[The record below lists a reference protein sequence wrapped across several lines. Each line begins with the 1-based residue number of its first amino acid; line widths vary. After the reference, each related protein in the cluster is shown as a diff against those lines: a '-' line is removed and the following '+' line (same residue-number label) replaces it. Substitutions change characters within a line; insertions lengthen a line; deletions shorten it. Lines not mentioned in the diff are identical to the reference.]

1 MIGEQQSI
9 SRHRDRSAT
18 LSVIIDTLAYHAGIL
33 YNVGLHD
40 IRQHYAAHR
49 ERTRDI
55 VQGVRPDLTLPV
67 DAAAGGPRTSC
78 RSPIAGSGRR

>member
-18 LSVIIDTLAYHAGIL
+18 PSVIIDTLAYHAGIL

-40 IRQHYAAHR
+40 IRQRYAAHR
-49 ERTRDI
+49 E
-55 VQGVRPDLTLPV
+55 
-67 DAAAGGPRTSC
+67 
-78 RSPIAGSGRR
+78 SP